1 MAVSIRRPR
10 PYLIP
15 VRVLLIT
22 LLFTLMSFAIAVLLG
37 IFGLALWAVIRHAH
51 PNMTIAYRQIGP
63 PVAALVAVI
72 TVIVASTTEIRQ
84 YRQAKALAE
93 IERLS

>member
-1 MAVSIRRPR
+1 M
-10 PYLIP
+10 IP

-22 LLFTLMSFAIAVLLG
+22 LLFTLISFAIAVLLG
-37 IFGLALWAVIRHAH
+37 IIGVVLWAALRHLH
-51 PNMTIAYRQIGP
+51 PNMTVAYRLIAP
-63 PVAALVAVI
+63 PVAAVVAVVSI
-72 TVIVASTTEIRQ
+72 IISSRTEIRQ

>member
-1 MAVSIRRPR
+1 MAVAIRAPR

-15 VRVLLIT
+15 VRVLLMA
-22 LLFTLMSFAIAVLLG
+22 LLFTLMSFAIMVLLG
-37 IFGLALWAVIRHAH
+37 IIGLALWGAIRHEH
-51 PNMTIAYRQIGP
+51 PNMTLAYRMVAA
-63 PVAALVAVI
+63 PVAAVVAV
-72 TVIVASTTEIRQ
+72 VAIVVTSRTEIRQ

>member
-1 MAVSIRRPR
+1 
-10 PYLIP
+10 
-15 VRVLLIT
+15 LLIT

-37 IFGLALWAVIRHAH
+37 IFGVVLWAAIRHVH
-51 PNMTIAYRQIGP
+51 PNLTIAYRQIAP
-63 PVAALVAVI
+63 PIAAVVAVI
-72 TVIVASTTEIRQ
+72 AVIAASTTEVRQ